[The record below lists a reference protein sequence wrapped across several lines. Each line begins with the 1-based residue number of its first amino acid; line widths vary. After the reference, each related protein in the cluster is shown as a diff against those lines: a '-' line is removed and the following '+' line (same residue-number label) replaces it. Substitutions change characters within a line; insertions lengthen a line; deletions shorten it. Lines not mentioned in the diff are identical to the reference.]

1 MVSTINALDIL
12 LQSVNTPVIAIDH
25 HEHIL
30 FCNQAASHLF
40 GLGNAPTA
48 GQALRRVIKNPDI
61 LALLTEGEGQ
71 HTRREVNFTE
81 RNQVYSA
88 ERVELPGVGSLVM
101 MQDITNLKEL
111 SRLRNEFVGAV
122 TRDVRS
128 PLTAIIGYIELL
140 ERMGPLND
148 QQRNF
153 IGRIIFS
160 VHSITALLN
169 NLQELEKVGAV
180 LETDRKTVQMQMMV
194 QYALEGLHQQINEKY
209 QQVEFYAPEKL
220 PFVLGNPIQ
229 LRQLVHQLLDNAI
242 KYTPAGGRITV
253 ELTPQSDFVLLIV
266 ADTGIGVLPED
277 QPYIFSKFYRASNV
291 VGDTVGTGLGLSI
304 VQSIV
309 EQHGGRI
316 WVESQVNQGTTFT
329 VMLPCYGEGH

>member
-1 MVSTINALDIL
+1 MVGTINALDIL
-12 LQSVNTPVIAIDH
+12 LQNVNTPVIAIDH

-30 FCNQAASHLF
+30 FCNQAAAHLF
-40 GLGNAPTA
+40 GLGNAPII
-48 GQALRRVIKNPDI
+48 GQALRRIIKNPDI

-71 HTRREVNFTE
+71 NTRREINFTE

-88 ERVELPGVGSLVM
+88 ERVELQGVGSLVM

-111 SRLRNEFVGAV
+111 SRLRNEFVGTI

-180 LETDRKTVQMQMMV
+180 LETDRKTVQMQMIV
-194 QYALEGLHQQINEKY
+194 
-209 QQVEFYAPEKL
+209 
-220 PFVLGNPIQ
+220 
-229 LRQLVHQLLDNAI
+229 LLDNAI
-242 KYTPAGGRITV
+242 KYTPAGGRIVV
-253 ELTPQSDFVLLIV
+253 ELTPESDFVLLIV

-316 WVESQVNQGTTFT
+316 WVDSQVNQGTTFT
-329 VMLPCYGEGH
+329 VMLPCYGDTADLSKGH